1 MSIVNKQKKFLLH
14 DQILKRMISKAY
26 IKCVYVWAGG
36 RGRKVVNRKIN
47 SQIRNTYGAKFWII
61 HHTKHYTCSQNW
73 LGQHFRKRQYL
84 RCDCDI
90 LISKWMYQVPA
101 EVKIHI
107 ANPLSR
113 SCCSSSNTEWGTDI
127 QKKGKPLLDGKIMRL
142 NRF

>member
-1 MSIVNKQKKFLLH
+1 M
-14 DQILKRMISKAY
+14 
-26 IKCVYVWAGG
+26 YVWAGG
-36 RGRKVVNRKIN
+36 RGRKVVNRKIY
-47 SQIRNTYGAKFWII
+47 SQMVSIFILNINYYKVLNILTHGAKFWII

-73 LGQHFRKRQYL
+73 LGQHLRKRQYL

-101 EVKIHI
+101 KVKIHI
-107 ANPLSR
+107 PNPLSR

-127 QKKGKPLLDGKIMRL
+127 QKKGKPLLDGKIMKL